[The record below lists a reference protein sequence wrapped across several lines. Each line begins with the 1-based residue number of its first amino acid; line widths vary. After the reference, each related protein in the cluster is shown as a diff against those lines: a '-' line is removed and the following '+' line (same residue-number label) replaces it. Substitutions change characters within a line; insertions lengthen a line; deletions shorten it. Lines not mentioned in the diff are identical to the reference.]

1 MEALML
7 LVDNYFYLPGCC
19 WMCRSINTPTIDT
32 GIDLDHFN
40 SPDDVNPSANSR
52 FYICADCAMEMAR
65 MVSVSRNIEFVTA
78 GVVSGLN
85 DSNQTIADSNVRLT
99 ERIEELESALRV
111 VNSIPAVPKE
121 SPVKKSFKVAAPNE
135 VEI

>member
-40 SPDDVNPSANSR
+40 NPDDVNPSANSR

-65 MVSVSRNIEFVTA
+65 MVSTSRNIEFTA
-78 GVVSGLN
+78 AGFTSTLA
-85 DSNQTIADSNVRLT
+85 DMNQTLADSNIRLT
-99 ERIEELESALRV
+99 ERIEELESALRTV
-111 VNSIPAVPKE
+111 HSIPAVPKE
-121 SPVKKSFKVAAPNE
+121 APVKKSFKVAAPDE

>member
-1 MEALML
+1 
-7 LVDNYFYLPGCC
+7 
-19 WMCRSINTPTIDT
+19 MCRGISTPTIDT
-32 GIDLDHFN
+32 GIDLDHIN